1 MKLSILLT
9 RRERLLGWSYLLIS
23 LFVMPSA
30 LELLNTLLA
39 KPLSDTVLNLIFFAV
54 NFLAV
59 CIVFHR
65 FLLASVKLALAKPL
79 YCLRIALIGFA
90 FYYCA
95 MLFISRGIRWF
106 YPNFSN
112 VNDSAIADLSKEY
125 TSAMAFATVFLV
137 PITEET
143 FYRGLIFQGLY
154 QKNRSLA
161 YCLSTLV
168 FAGIH
173 IMGYIGLSDWQ
184 TLLLCFVQYLPA
196 GLALAWSY
204 EKTDTIITPILIH
217 IIVNQIGLIASR

>member
-1 MKLSILLT
+1 MKLSIFLT
-9 RRERLLGWSYLLIS
+9 RRERLFGWSYLLIS
-23 LFVMPSA
+23 LFVMPFA
-30 LELLNTLLA
+30 LTLLNTLLA
-39 KPLSDTVLNLIFFAV
+39 KPLSDTVLNLIFFTV

-95 MLFISRGIRWF
+95 ILFTSRGIKWF
-106 YPNFSN
+106 YPSFSN
-112 VNDSAIADLSKEY
+112 VNDSAIADLFKEY

-143 FYRGLIFQGLY
+143 FYRGLVFQGLY
-154 QKNRSLA
+154 RKNRILA

-173 IMGYIGLSDWQ
+173 IIGYIGLSDWQ

-204 EKTDTIITPILIH
+204 EKTDTIITPMLIH
-217 IIVNQIGLIASR
+217 IIVNQIGLIVSR